1 MHVYNIYVD
10 KRDAKCLFNSS
21 NTEEENKCCRNII
34 VEDLVNITGNNFEEL
49 AVHGAVFGIEI
60 IWKCFFVIFK
70 PFGMNF
76 TWSPNLIWTQ
86 NDPCLP
92 TYNVTLV
99 DPEVPGNGM
108 GEYPGWYII
117 EDYYRNKGDEDERTL
132 YHLFGLEL
140 KYKVTY
146 KVSYLNPIRIIV
158 LLMAM
163 TGTWATFEVIFWLIW
178 AASNI
183 QNFDTSEWRRKKW
196 EECDVNQVV

>member
-1 MHVYNIYVD
+1 
-10 KRDAKCLFNSS
+10 
-21 NTEEENKCCRNII
+21 
-34 VEDLVNITGNNFEEL
+34 
-49 AVHGAVFGIEI
+49 
-60 IWKCFFVIFK
+60 
-70 PFGMNF
+70 MNF

-163 TGTWATFEVIFWLIW
+163 TGTWATLEVIFWLIW

-183 QNFDTSEWRRKKW
+183 
-196 EECDVNQVV
+196 